1 MIEPTETPHVHHGR
15 HEDRHRWLDIGLAVA
30 VVLVSLG
37 SLYVSL
43 HTGRTMEQ
51 LVEQNSRL
59 VRANSV
65 PLLQFDAG
73 NINDKG
79 QPEIYLAVRNA
90 GTGPARIVWFELLQD
105 GKPVHNVRELLP
117 KDFKLDQPHGTI
129 ITGGI
134 APSMMPAGE
143 QRKLLTWAEP
153 RESAAL
159 PAWSHI
165 NKVRNDL
172 KVEACYCSLFDECWL
187 TNASA
192 DVPRPVA
199 TCEIGNR
206 TTWQG

>member
-1 MIEPTETPHVHHGR
+1 MIETPETPHAHHPA
-15 HEDRHRWLDIGLAVA
+15 HRWLDIGLAVA

-43 HTGRTMEQ
+43 HTGKTMEQ

-65 PLLQFDAG
+65 PLLQFDTG
-73 NINDKG
+73 NIGDDDRSS
-79 QPEIYLAVRNA
+79 ELYLAVRNA

-105 GKPVHNVRELLP
+105 GRPVRNYQDLLP
-117 KDFKLDQPHGTI
+117 PDARAARRADAGI
-129 ITGGI
+129 VTGGI

-143 QRKLLTWAEP
+143 RRKLLSWP
-153 RESAAL
+153 RPAGGELQSAWDHL
-159 PAWSHI
+159 
-165 NKVRNDL
+165 NDVRNGL

-187 TNASA
+187 TSAAA

-206 TTWQG
+206 TTFQG

>member
-1 MIEPTETPHVHHGR
+1 MIEAPETPHVHHQPS
-15 HEDRHRWLDIGLAVA
+15 HRWFDIAIAVA

-43 HTGRTMEQ
+43 HTGETMEQ

-65 PLLQFDAG
+65 PLLQFDTG
-73 NINDKG
+73 NINDEG
-79 QPEIYLAVRNA
+79 QAEIYLSVRNA

-105 GKPVHNVRELLP
+105 GRPVRNYHDLLP
-117 KDFKLDQPHGTI
+117 KGAQLSRVEANI

-143 QRKLLTWAEP
+143 YRKLLSWP
-153 RESAAL
+153 RPAGGELQSAWDHL
-159 PAWSHI
+159 
-165 NKVRNDL
+165 NQVRQGL
-172 KVEACYCSLFDECWL
+172 TVEACYCSLFDECWL
-187 TNASA
+187 TSAAA

-206 TTWQG
+206 TTFQG